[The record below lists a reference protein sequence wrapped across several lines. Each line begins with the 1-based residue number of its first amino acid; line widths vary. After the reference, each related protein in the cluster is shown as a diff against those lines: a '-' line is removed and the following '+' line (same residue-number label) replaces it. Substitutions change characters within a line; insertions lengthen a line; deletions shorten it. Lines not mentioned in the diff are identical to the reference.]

1 MQLPC
6 ATHLSYQLSS
16 QLAQAAQAHLLDT
29 YIEQDHAALGTG
41 GARTKAEGV
50 SVWVLIGYLEAMDGA
65 IEQTAIDYEL
75 PPDAVRAAL
84 IYFHHN
90 PDVIAARIEE
100 NRLLRAG

>member
-16 QLAQAAQAHLLDT
+16 QLA
-29 YIEQDHAALGTG
+29 QDHAALGTG

-75 PPDAVRAAL
+75 PPDTVRAAL